1 MKHVIVGTG
10 PAGVVAA
17 DMLRKLDPQ
26 CEITL
31 IGDEPEPPYS
41 RMAIPYYLAG
51 KINESGTYLRKQ
63 PDYFNQRRIE
73 IRHDRVDSVAPS
85 MHRLKL
91 QSGGELGYDKLLLA
105 TGSTPLSP
113 PVEGVHH
120 ERVVHCWTL
129 DDARRIA
136 RFTQSG
142 SRVVLIGAGFIG
154 CIILEALAK
163 RGARLTVVE
172 MGERMVPRMMD
183 GKAGGLL
190 KAWCEKQGITV
201 LTGTPITGIETSK
214 PSGDALLGVLCDGR
228 SPLPADL
235 VVLATGVKA
244 NVDFLDGSGIQVDQG
259 IVVDRHLRTSAEDI
273 YAAGDV
279 AQGLDF
285 STSDWQVQA
294 IQPTAADHALIA
306 ARNMAGRAARHKGNL
321 NMNVLDTLGLI
332 SSSFGLWQGVEGG
345 DSATLYDRGRYRY
358 INLQF
363 QEDVLVGATCVGHTD
378 HIGVLRGLIQSGV
391 HLNGWKSKL
400 TQDPTRIME
409 AYLASVEPIGFNAG
423 LL

>member
-17 DMLRKLDPQ
+17 DTLRKLDPQ

-31 IGDEPEPPYS
+31 IGSEPEPPYS
-41 RMAIPYYLAG
+41 RMAIPYYLTG
-51 KINESGTYLRKQ
+51 KIDESGTYLRKQ
-63 PDYFNQRRIE
+63 QDYFGQRRIDV
-73 IRHDRVDSVAPS
+73 RHDRVEAVMPS
-85 MHRLKL
+85 THCLKL
-91 QSGGELGYDKLLLA
+91 QNGGELSYDKLLLA
-105 TGSTPLSP
+105 TGSRPLSP
-113 PVEGVHH
+113 PVTGVDH

-136 RFTQSG
+136 QFAQSG
-142 SRVVLIGAGFIG
+142 NRIVLIGAGFIG

-163 RGARLTVVE
+163 RGTHLTVVE

-190 KAWCEKQGITV
+190 KEWCEKQGISV
-201 LTGTPITGIETSK
+201 LTGTRITGIETSLHAAAT
-214 PSGDALLGVLCDGR
+214 PLSVLCDGR
-228 SPLPADL
+228 PALPADL

-244 NVDFLDGSGIQVDQG
+244 NADFLSGSGIKVDQG
-259 IVVDRHLRTSAEDI
+259 IVVDRHMRVSIEDI

-285 STSDWQVQA
+285 STGDWQVQA
-294 IQPTAADHALIA
+294 IQPTAADHGLIA
-306 ARNMAGRAARHKGNL
+306 ARNMAGHKARHQGNL

-332 SSSFGLWQGVEGG
+332 SSAFGLWQGVEGG
-345 DSATLYDRGRYRY
+345 DSAVLYDRGRYRY

-363 QEDVLVGATCVGHTD
+363 QEDVLVGATCVGHTR
-378 HIGVLRGLIQSGV
+378 HIGVLRGLIQTGV
-391 HLNGWKSKL
+391 HLNGWKTKL
-400 TQDPTRIME
+400 MRDPTRFME
-409 AYLASVEPIGFNAG
+409 AYLASVEPLGFNAR

>member
-10 PAGVVAA
+10 PAGVIAA
-17 DMLRKLDPQ
+17 DTLRKLDPQ
-26 CEITL
+26 CVITL

-163 RGARLTVVE
+163 RGAHLMVVE

-183 GKAGGLL
+183 DKAGGLL
-190 KAWCEKQGITV
+190 KVWCEKQGITV
-201 LTGTPITGIETSK
+201 LTGTPITGIDTSK
-214 PSGDALLGVLCDGR
+214 PAGDAPLGVLCDGR

-244 NVDFLDGSGIQVDQG
+244 NVDFLDGSGILVDQG

-285 STSDWQVQA
+285 STGDWQVQA

-345 DSATLYDRGRYRY
+345 DSATLYDQDRYRY

-363 QEDVLVGATCVGHTD
+363 QEDKLVGATCVGHTD
-378 HIGVLRGLIQSGV
+378 HIGVLRGLIQTGV

>member
-17 DMLRKLDPQ
+17 DTLRKLDPR

-41 RMAIPYYLAG
+41 RMAIPYYLTG
-51 KINESGTYLRKQ
+51 KIHEAGTYLRKQ
-63 PDYFNQRRIE
+63 QDYFGRHRIE
-73 IRHDRVDSVAPS
+73 VRHDRVEAVMPS
-85 MHRLKL
+85 QHRLKL
-91 QSGGELGYDKLLLA
+91 QSGGKLGYDKLLLA
-105 TGSTPLSP
+105 TGSKPLSP
-113 PVEGVHH
+113 PVEGVNH

-136 RFTQSG
+136 RFAQSG
-142 SRVVLIGAGFIG
+142 KRVVLIGAGFIG
-154 CIILEALAK
+154 CIILEALVK
-163 RGARLTVVE
+163 RGAHLTVVE

-190 KAWCEKQGITV
+190 KGWCEKQRITV
-201 LTGTPITGIETSK
+201 LTGTPITGIETS
-214 PSGDALLGVLCDGR
+214 PPAGSAPLGVLCEGHAT
-228 SPLPADL
+228 LPADL

-244 NVDFLDGSGIQVDQG
+244 NVDFLAGSGIQVDQG
-259 IVVDRHLRTSAEDI
+259 IVVDRHMRTSAEDVF
-273 YAAGDV
+273 AAGDA

-285 STSDWQVQA
+285 STGNWQVQA

-306 ARNMAGRAARHKGNL
+306 ARNMAGRTARHKGNL

-345 DSATLYDRGRYRY
+345 DSTTLYDPDRYRY

-378 HIGVLRGLIQSGV
+378 QIGVLRGLIQTSI

-400 TQDPTRIME
+400 MQDPTRFME
-409 AYLASVEPIGFNAG
+409 AYLASVEPVGFNAR